1 MKDTGTGTGWDMT
14 KASDAKRY
22 LSGLADLPDEAI
34 DLATAALALAALD
47 RPRVALQRYH
57 HHLSLLAGDVAERAE
72 RSAAREDALETRIGM
87 LNDVI
92 CGRYGYRGDTLN
104 YDDLQ
109 NANLMR
115 VIDRR
120 RGLPVAL
127 GILYI
132 HAARAQGWE
141 VTGLKFPA
149 HFMIRLEHRGR
160 RAIIDP
166 FNEGTVREVSELR
179 EMLKTSHGESAALNP
194 AHYAP
199 AGNREILL
207 RLQNNL
213 KLRLLQG
220 GEHARALAVVE
231 SMLLFAPGET
241 ALWHDAGVLHA
252 KLGNLRAATQA
263 LETFLARAADE
274 GTRHHAA
281 TLLQQI
287 RARLN

>member
-1 MKDTGTGTGWDMT
+1 VKESDREACRDLLE
-14 KASDAKRY
+14 ASDAKRY
-22 LSGLADLPDEAI
+22 LSGLAELSDDAI
-34 DLATAALALAALD
+34 DLAAAALALAALD
-47 RPRVALQRYH
+47 RPRVPLERYH
-57 HHLSLLAGDVAERAE
+57 HHLSLLARDVAERAE
-72 RSAAREDALETRIGM
+72 QSEAREDALETRIGM

-132 HAARAQGWE
+132 HAARAQGWD
-141 VTGLKFPA
+141 VVGLKFPA
-149 HFMIRLEHRGR
+149 HFMVRLEHRGR

-179 EMLKTSHGESAALNP
+179 EMLKTSHGDNAVLNP
-194 AHYAP
+194 DHYAP
-199 AGNREILL
+199 VGNREILL

-213 KLRLLQG
+213 KLRLVQG

-241 ALWHDAGVLHA
+241 ALWHDAGVLHV

-263 LETFLARAADE
+263 LETFLARASDE
-274 GTRHHAA
+274 GARHHAA
-281 TLLQQI
+281 ALLQQV